1 MKSKKNIMC
10 VFGTRPEA
18 IKMAPLIKKL
28 KNNQNFKV
36 TVVVTAQH
44 REMLDQVL
52 SLFDIETDYDLDIMT
67 NKQSLSDITARVL
80 KGLEK
85 IYQKEKPDLVVVH
98 GDTSTTFV
106 GALSSFYNKIEV
118 AHIEAGLRTRNK
130 YSPFPEEINR
140 HLTGVLAD
148 LHFAPTESTYNNLR
162 KENVSKNKIF
172 ITGNT
177 VIDALYEIKD
187 PDFEFSQS
195 DLKNINFNKNKVLL
209 LTSHRRENLGKP
221 MENIFKAVK
230 NLIKKNKDLEVV
242 FPVHLNPKVKNL
254 ANKHLQNV
262 DRIHLIEPLDYK
274 PFINLMDRSDL
285 ILTDSGGIQEEAPSL
300 AKPVLVLRDTTER
313 PEAVKAGTVKMVGT
327 DQNIIF
333 NEAQKLLNNNNYYKK
348 MAEAINPYGDGKAS
362 ERITKYLLYKFGFI
376 NKTNNEFK

>member
-52 SLFDIETDYDLDIMT
+52 SLFDIKTDYDLDIMT

-85 IYQKEKPDLVVVH
+85 IYKKEKPDLVLVH

>member
-52 SLFDIETDYDLDIMT
+52 SLFDIKTDYDLDIMT